1 MNGFLNTA
9 AVLSSLTDEGD
20 DDVACVLHGW
30 KMCKILLTIGKNE
43 TADITLFSNEDQV
56 FSIL

>member
-1 MNGFLNTA
+1 MNTA
-9 AVLSSLTDEGD
+9 SVLTLSSVTDEGD
-20 DDVACVLHGW
+20 DDVACVLHDW